1 MQAKCFLFDLDG
13 TLIDSLPASER
24 VWTQWAHEHNVL
36 VNDVLNYI
44 HGRQAVESLRHF
56 MRGFSENEV
65 QLALL
70 DLERR
75 ECNEVHDIAEIDG
88 AINFLK
94 ELNRHNIPWAIVT
107 SGTQKLARTRHQ
119 AAKLP
124 MPSLFITAEHIKN
137 SKPHPE
143 AYLLAANTLG
153 FKPEE
158 CIVVEDA
165 LAGIQSGVAAG
176 CQVIAVNHKDKNDT
190 SVKLHIT
197 SYHQLALNFLE
208 NDITEV
214 VMHSRKP

>member
-56 MRGFSENEV
+56 MQGSTENEV

-70 DLERR
+70 DLEKK
-75 ECNEVHDIAEIDG
+75 ECNEIDDIVEIEG
-88 AINFLK
+88 AIDLLDK
-94 ELNRHNIPWAIVT
+94 LNRHEIPWAIVT
-107 SGTQKLARTRHQ
+107 SGTPKLARARHK
-119 AAKLP
+119 AANLP

-143 AYLLAANTLG
+143 AYLLAAKTLG
-153 FKPEE
+153 FKPED

-165 LAGIQSGVAAG
+165 LAGIQSGINAG
-176 CQVIAVNHKDKNDT
+176 CQVIAINQKNKNDT
-190 SVKLHIT
+190 
-197 SYHQLALNFLE
+197 
-208 NDITEV
+208 
-214 VMHSRKP
+214 